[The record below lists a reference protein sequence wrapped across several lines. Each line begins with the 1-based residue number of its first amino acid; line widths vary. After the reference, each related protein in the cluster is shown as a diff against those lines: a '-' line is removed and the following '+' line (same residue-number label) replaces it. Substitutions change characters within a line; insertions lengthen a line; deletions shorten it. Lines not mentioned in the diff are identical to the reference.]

1 MPASSLRSIQYLRG
15 LAALM
20 VVVYHAS
27 HYLAVYRGAP
37 PVPRLSGLGLYG
49 VSIFFAISGYLMAT
63 LVRRTGPF
71 VFMAH
76 RLVRIY
82 PTFLIVVA
90 LYGAA
95 SALLSRPFV
104 LDWVALTLVPAGPRI
119 YALDVEW
126 TLLFEVS
133 FYVALFLF
141 SIAGWTTQLERAAV
155 AWLGLILFGA
165 LAFPAWQ
172 GDLTPPIERL
182 PLLEAC
188 TGFAA
193 GLLVPAALRSGL
205 VPRWSAVAAA
215 ASALLLLFLDLGHD
229 RLIAGLVSAV
239 VVAGAIRVDRGLPRV
254 AFDPLKT
261 LGDWSYALYLC
272 HVPVIRL
279 TYELAPGSAN
289 QAALWLFAVA
299 ACLAASAAIGSLDV
313 RLYRRSKRFVDR
325 CAAKPLRLAIG
336 AYVTL
341 FAALAIYGS
350 VDTAAKTRRAAQE
363 QAILGRI
370 PSASL
375 RDADAARAAIEAAG
389 LKARDTLRGE
399 VTEVQR
405 LESGVLA
412 VRGWLVDLEDPAREL
427 SLVVFHNGVQIAVA
441 RPWRRRPDVARAL
454 GRNDL
459 ATAKIGF
466 GLGTRPVHCADAGE
480 VVVLGLDPTGT
491 VAVLPGKTAIAGCP

>member
-1 MPASSLRSIQYLRG
+1 
-15 LAALM
+15 M

-27 HYLAVYRGAP
+27 HYLAVYRGVP
-37 PVPRLSGLGLYG
+37 PLPRLSGLGLYG

-90 LYGAA
+90 LYGTI

-141 SIAGWTTQLERAAV
+141 SLAGWTARLERAAAV
-155 AWLGLILFGA
+155 WLGLIVLGA

-193 GLLVPAALRSGL
+193 GLLVPGRLRSGR
-205 VPRWSAVAAA
+205 VPRWSAPAGVVAA
-215 ASALLLLFLDLGHD
+215 LFLIFLDLGHD
-229 RLIAGLVSAV
+229 RLIAGLLAAV
-239 VVAGAIRVDRGLPRV
+239 IVAGAIRIDRGLPGAPV
-254 AFDPLKT
+254 DPLKT

-272 HVPVIRL
+272 HVPTIRL
-279 TYELAPGSAN
+279 AYELAPAGAN
-289 QAALWLFAVA
+289 AAALWLFAVP

-313 RLYRRSKRFVDR
+313 GLYRRRNASSIASPQSRCGSRSRPTSCSSRRSRSTARSIPRRKRGGRRRSRRSSPAFR
-325 CAAKPLRLAIG
+325 RRRSAMPM
-336 AYVTL
+336 
-341 FAALAIYGS
+341 
-350 VDTAAKTRRAAQE
+350 RRAP
-363 QAILGRI
+363 RSK
-370 PSASL
+370 P
-375 RDADAARAAIEAAG
+375 
-389 LKARDTLRGE
+389 RG
-399 VTEVQR
+399 
-405 LESGVLA
+405 
-412 VRGWLVDLEDPAREL
+412 
-427 SLVVFHNGVQIAVA
+427 
-441 RPWRRRPDVARAL
+441 
-454 GRNDL
+454 
-459 ATAKIGF
+459 
-466 GLGTRPVHCADAGE
+466 
-480 VVVLGLDPTGT
+480 
-491 VAVLPGKTAIAGCP
+491 

>member
-1 MPASSLRSIQYLRG
+1 
-15 LAALM
+15 M

-27 HYLAVYRGAP
+27 HYLAVYRGVP
-37 PVPRLSGLGLYG
+37 PLPRLSGLGLYG

-90 LYGAA
+90 LYGAI

-141 SIAGWTTQLERAAV
+141 SLAGWTARLERAAA
-155 AWLGLILFGA
+155 AWLGLIVLGA

-193 GLLVPAALRSGL
+193 GLLVPAALRSGR
-205 VPRWSAVAAA
+205 VPRWSAPAGVVAA
-215 ASALLLLFLDLGHD
+215 LVLIFLDLGHD
-229 RLIAGLVSAV
+229 RLIAGLLAAV
-239 VVAGAIRVDRGLPRV
+239 IVAGAIRIDRGLPGAPV
-254 AFDPLKT
+254 DPLKT

-272 HVPVIRL
+272 HVPTIRL
-279 TYELAPGSAN
+279 AYELAPAGAN
-289 QAALWLFAVA
+289 AAALWLFAVA
-299 ACLAASAAIGSLDV
+299 ACLAASAAIGTLDV
-313 RLYRRSKRFVDR
+313 WLYRRSKRFVDR
-325 CAAKPLRLAIG
+325 RAAKPLRLAI
-336 AYVTL
+336 ATYVVL
-341 FAALAIYGS
+341 FATVAVYGS
-350 VDTAAKTRRAAQE
+350 IDTAAKTRRAAQE
-363 QAILGRI
+363 QAILARI
-370 PSASL
+370 PAASL
-375 RDADAARAAIEAAG
+375 RNADAARAAIEAAG

-399 VTEVQR
+399 VSEVQR
-405 LESGVLA
+405 LESGILA
-412 VRGWLVDLEDPAREL
+412 VRGWLVDLAEPGRDL
-427 SLVVFHNGVQIAVA
+427 SVVVFHGGVQIASA

-454 GRNDL
+454 GRDEL
-459 ATAKIGF
+459 AGARIGF
-466 GLGTRPVHCADAGE
+466 GLGTRPVRCEDAGDT
-480 VVVLGLDPTGT
+480 VILGLDPAGG
-491 VAVLPGKTAIAGCP
+491 VAVLPGQDGDRRLSLILP